1 MGFIPKF
8 NELMHSVDAERRTLG
23 QCRPEWQQFM
33 EYAAGYFKNRGLEHP
48 VVVEIG
54 ICADAQKRFYREIM
68 GAEHIGIDVDRRTN
82 PNILGDSLK
91 VETIEKLKER
101 LDGRAIDLL
110 FLDGNHT
117 YDYVKFEYENY
128 GPMTQHLIAFH
139 DLVCMEE
146 GIGVEV
152 HRLWQEICAAEKAH
166 CLLTFYR
173 HNDSKTVWPGHEM
186 GIGVIVK
193 GSEG

>member
-1 MGFIPKF
+1 MRD
-8 NELMHSVDAERRTLG
+8 VDADRKTLG

-33 EYAAGYFKNRGLEHP
+33 EYAAGYFGNRGIERP

-54 ICADAQKRFYREIM
+54 ICANAQKRFYEEIM
-68 GAEHIGIDVDRRTN
+68 GAEHIGIDIDPKTH
-82 PNILGDSLK
+82 PAILGNSRSP
-91 VETIEKLKER
+91 ETITALKER
-101 LDGRAIDLL
+101 LAGRPIDLL

-128 GPMTQHLIAFH
+128 GPMTQHLVAFH
-139 DLVCMEE
+139 DLVCTEE
-146 GIGVEV
+146 GIDVEV
-152 HRLWQEICAAEKAH
+152 HRLWREIGAAEKKY

-193 GSEG
+193 GAER

>member
-1 MGFIPKF
+1 MDFITKF
-8 NELMHSVDAERRTLG
+8 NELMREVDANRRTLG

-33 EYAAGYFKNRGLEHP
+33 EYAAGYFKNRGIEHP

-54 ICADAQKRFYREIM
+54 VCANAQKRFYEEIM
-68 GAEHIGIDVDRRTN
+68 SAEHIGIDIDSRTN
-82 PNILGDSLK
+82 PDILGNSRLP
-91 VETIEKLKER
+91 ETIEKLNR
-101 LDGRAIDLL
+101 HLAGRSIDLL

-139 DLVCMEE
+139 DLICMEE

-152 HRLWQEICAAEKAH
+152 HRLWREIYAAEKKH

-186 GIGVIVK
+186 GIGLIVK
-193 GSEG
+193 GGER